1 MRMFQRSV
9 SQQCEYAYIIELY
22 CMLKNSEDG
31 NFVLRVFTTHTQI
44 KEVECLEE
52 KEVSKTANTS
62 WTKKSRNCQDIGLWT
77 PTAEGGCMALGGTVA
92 NAALRVGARLQW
104 LTVSR

>member
-1 MRMFQRSV
+1 
-9 SQQCEYAYIIELY
+9 
-22 CMLKNSEDG
+22 MLKNSEDG

-62 WTKKSRNCQDIGLWT
+62 WTKKSRNCQDMGLWT

-92 NAALRVGARLQW
+92 NAALRSYLWRRCGLRAPPVPEAPTPDPWRC
-104 LTVSR
+104 SPP